1 MLGSG
6 EMRPV
11 LMKDRM
17 LHQLLPKIE
26 SLAISSLCS
35 LVSDPSPAVAQ
46 SQHSSQQVAALTSV
60 GVFCRG
66 AVHVFPHS
74 GGGAAEG
81 GEEDGAFVHRG
92 FCVIADELVNLWG
105 AVTSQLRDC
114 SLNGRT
120 IEAEEQV
127 RK

>member
-1 MLGSG
+1 
-6 EMRPV
+6 
-11 LMKDRM
+11 MKDRM
-17 LHQLLPKIE
+17 LHQLLPNIE
-26 SLAISSLCS
+26 SLAASSLCS
-35 LVSDPSPAVAQ
+35 LFSDPTPAAAQ
-46 SQHSSQQVAALTSV
+46 SQCSSQQDAALTSV

-74 GGGAAEG
+74 GDGSAEG

-92 FCVIADELVNLWG
+92 FSVIADELGNLWG
-105 AVTSQLRDC
+105 AVTSQLRGC

-127 RK
+127 GK